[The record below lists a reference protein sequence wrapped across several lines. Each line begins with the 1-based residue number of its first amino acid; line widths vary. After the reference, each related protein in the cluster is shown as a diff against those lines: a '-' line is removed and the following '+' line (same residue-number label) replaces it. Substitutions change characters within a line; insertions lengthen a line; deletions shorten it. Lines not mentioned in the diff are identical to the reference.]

1 MNNDENGD
9 NKIRP
14 SLWGHK
20 TDAPRGVWACSCTG
34 RVQNGRRSTD
44 LQETS
49 KKRSPEKLEMSKT
62 IFQNFFKNI
71 LREELK
77 ILLRFD
83 RVPGE
88 QAKTEK
94 LI

>member
-44 LQETS
+44 LQERS
-49 KKRSPEKLEMSKT
+49 KKNTFCNR
-62 IFQNFFKNI
+62 INVIN
-71 LREELK
+71 
-77 ILLRFD
+77 
-83 RVPGE
+83 
-88 QAKTEK
+88 
-94 LI
+94 